1 MARSGVKTILFM
13 GLTAALGGCASR
25 PVAARAPA
33 PAAALRDTHEG
44 LQGVLWMQ
52 SSAEY
57 WALASATYREA
68 GQALLTALADRSSS
82 AATEQP
88 PGFEG
93 LPPAIVLDLDET
105 VLDNSAFQ
113 GQLVLDRTVYDPAR
127 WRAWV
132 QTGRAGTIPGAT
144 GFLTLAASHGVT
156 AYFVTNRTAE
166 EQADTLRTLEQAG
179 IAASDDTVLCT
190 GENGWTSDKSARRA
204 VIARTHRI
212 LLFVGDDMNDFVST
226 AGLTADARVMLAK
239 TYADRWGRQW
249 FLLPNP
255 LYGSWDRALY
265 PGLTEDAEILR
276 RKREL
281 VKGVGGR

>member
-1 MARSGVKTILFM
+1 MRKQGTGRLMVL
-13 GLTAALGGCASR
+13 GLVAALAGCGGR
-25 PVAARAPA
+25 PA
-33 PAAALRDTHEG
+33 PRTPVPPAPVRDTHEQ

-52 SSAEY
+52 TAAEY

-68 GQALLTALADRSSS
+68 GEALLVALADRSAT
-82 AATEQP
+82 AATEQA

-105 VLDNSAFQ
+105 VLDNSRFQ
-113 GQLVLDRTVYDPAR
+113 GQLVADRTVYQPSL

-132 QTGRAGTIPGAT
+132 ETRHAGVIPGAA
-144 GFLTLAASHGVT
+144 GFLTLAAARGVAT
-156 AYFVTNRTAE
+156 YFVTNRTAG
-166 EQADTLRTLEQAG
+166 EQADTLRNLAQAG
-179 IAASDDTVLCT
+179 IAASDETVLCT

-204 VIARTHRI
+204 EIARTHRI
-212 LLFVGDDMNDFVST
+212 LLLVGDDMNDFVST
-226 AGLTADARVMLAK
+226 ATLSPEARVTLAK

-255 LYGSWDRALY
+255 MYGSWDRALA
-265 PGLTEDAEILR
+265 PGLTEDPEILR

-281 VKGVGGR
+281 VKGFRR